1 MPHLTGQV
9 GAVSLAVVMP
19 NALQAE
25 RSETCTQLRAFFA
38 EQKLL
43 HRLAKEARSIS
54 TAPSTTIKQKLFENT
69 LQGFAVDEEQLHK
82 AYSSSSTNVESP
94 ARGLQQVALPGANKE
109 TASVLGKRK
118 DSMDHLTSKKP
129 RLSGGSH
136 AMPTNLAFEAV
147 EKLMQNNVMVTSE
160 E

>member
-1 MPHLTGQV
+1 MPY
-9 GAVSLAVVMP
+9 
-19 NALQAE
+19 ALQAE
-25 RSETCTQLRAFFA
+25 RPEICLQLRSLFA

-54 TAPSTTIKQKLFENT
+54 TAPSTTIKQKLFEST
-69 LQGFAVDEEQLHK
+69 LQGFAAAEEQLHK
-82 AYSSSSTNVESP
+82 TYSSSSINVESP
-94 ARGLQQVALPGANKE
+94 VRGLQQVALPGATKE

-118 DSMDHLTSKKP
+118 DSMDHSASKKP

-136 AMPTNLAFEAV
+136 MMPTNLAFEAV
-147 EKLMQNNVMVTSE
+147 GKLMQNNVMVTSE